1 LNSGAPA
8 LYVITD
14 RHATE
19 GRPLL
24 AVLERALEGAARAG
38 MGPGAVAVQLREKDL
53 EACTLLELAR
63 PLRALTARF
72 GAALYVNDRVDVALA
87 AGADGVHL
95 GQEDLPLAAA
105 RPLVPAGFIIGVS
118 THDEEQARAAAAAGA
133 DYIGFGPCF
142 ATRSKRNPDPVVGVE
157 RLARVC
163 RDVRIPVVAIGGITL
178 DTVRA
183 VAAAG
188 AAAAAV
194 IAAVN
199 RSADPIAAARA
210 VVAAFA

>member
-1 LNSGAPA
+1 MADLRASLRGLYGMVDLPPA
-8 LYVITD
+8 ASADDAL
-14 RHATE
+14 RLAT
-19 GRPLL
+19 LL
-24 AVLERALEGAARAG
+24 ADGGAAILQLRMKDAAAADVLRNARAL
-38 MGPGAVAVQLREKDL
+38 V
-53 EACTLLELAR
+53 
-63 PLRALTARF
+63 ALTRARR
-72 GAALYVNDRVDVALA
+72 LPLIVNDRVDVALA